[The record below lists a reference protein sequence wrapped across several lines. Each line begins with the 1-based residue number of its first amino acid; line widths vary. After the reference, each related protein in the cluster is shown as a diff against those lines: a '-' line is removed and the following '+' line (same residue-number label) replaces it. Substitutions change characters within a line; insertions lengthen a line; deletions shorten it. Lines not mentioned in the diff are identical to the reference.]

1 MSMWVIPYFL
11 SAGGALLLGGILFS
25 KKANSPVFS
34 PLILI
39 MVLVAWIHGLNGMSG
54 LFPEHLLIGKQ
65 FILFGEIT
73 FPVALGYVNYTF
85 LQNLSPSSNQR
96 TPKSILIIAA
106 GAIILSMSLFAWPES
121 VMQRIPNGEIV
132 FSRPAGLGIW
142 GFILLA
148 LVLGLSQLEQI
159 LRASRDPLRFQMKF
173 VLIGLGGLAGIS
185 IAQASQLLLLPVW
198 KQTYAWVGSIAACIS
213 LALIAFGLARW
224 RIYDFSQ
231 KMQVSH
237 QALYTSLTFLVV
249 GGYLILVGIVAEVI
263 QKTGWEM
270 GEALGALLLFVAGI
284 GLVIVIVSRQA
295 RAELQQFVARH
306 FFRTKYDYRQKWLEV
321 TEVFAACHDTQEV
334 YDRYL
339 EWLSRTFGAPRVTI
353 WKRFNV
359 DGRFHQI
366 RTINSED
373 QPPPIAGTHSLVQ
386 RILANKGPFR
396 IDEEGDEDNALREL
410 CQNTQAHICVPLI
423 TTQEGLLGFCTLSKE
438 LHDRSYDQDDFDLLR
453 AIAHHVTMLL
463 LQFQLVEERSAT
475 AKWEAVHRFSGF
487 YLHDLKNL
495 ASSLSMVVQN
505 ADQYGLDPEFQA
517 SAMRTV
523 RTTSQRMMD
532 LMAKLAS
539 QSKGLDTDRER
550 NLQTVD
556 MNVLIQETLES
567 LNGAGCQPTFHPG
580 KVLPRLQL
588 QVDPIKQVLLNVILN
603 ARQAM
608 DGKGSIDI
616 ATTFDGQYLKV
627 EIVDTG
633 PGIPMA
639 RLENLFQPFKSS
651 KKTGLGV
658 GLFQCKLM
666 VEDNHG
672 KICIESHKGH
682 GTKVILTFP
691 AGTADMLRSEK

>member
-1 MSMWVIPYFL
+1 MSMWVIPCFL
-11 SAGGALLLGGILFS
+11 SAGGALLLGGILFG
-25 KKANSPVFS
+25 KKAKSPLFP

-39 MVLVAWIHGLNGMSG
+39 MMVVAWIHGLNGMSI

-65 FILFGEIT
+65 FVLFGELA
-73 FPVALGYVNYTF
+73 FPVSLGYVNYTF
-85 LQNLSPSSNQR
+85 LQHLSPSPKQR
-96 TPKSILIIAA
+96 TPKNIFLLITA
-106 GAIILSMSLFAWPES
+106 GAIILSMGLFARPES

-132 FSRPAGLGIW
+132 FSRPAGLGVW

-148 LVLGLSQLEQI
+148 FVFGLSQLEQI
-159 LRASRDPLRFQMKF
+159 LRSVRDPLRFQMKF

-198 KQTYAWVGSIAACIS
+198 KQTYAWVGGIAACIS

-224 RIYDFSQ
+224 RIHDFNQ
-231 KMQVSH
+231 KVQVSH
-237 QALYTSLTFLVV
+237 QALYTSLTFLGV
-249 GGYLILVGIVAEVI
+249 GGYLILVGIVTKLI
-263 QKTGWEM
+263 QKTGWEI

-284 GLVIVIVSRQA
+284 GLVIVIVSRQV
-295 RAELQQFVARH
+295 RAELQQFVSRN

-321 TEVFAACHDTQEV
+321 TEVFTACHDTQEV

-339 EWLSRTFGAPRVTI
+339 EWLSQTFGAPRVTI
-353 WKRFNV
+353 WKKFDV

-366 RTINSED
+366 RTVNTED
-373 QPPPIAGTHSLVQ
+373 PPPPIAERHSLVE
-386 RILANKGPFR
+386 RMLVIKEPFLIDDEVKGN
-396 IDEEGDEDNALREL
+396 EDLKEFL
-410 CQNTQAHICVPLI
+410 QGTQAHICVPLV
-423 TTQEGLLGFCTLSKE
+423 TPGGNFLGFCTLSKE

-463 LQFQLVEERSAT
+463 IQFQLVEERSAM

-505 ADQYGLDPEFQA
+505 AEQYGHDPEFQA
-517 SAMRTV
+517 SAMMTV
-523 RTTSQRMMD
+523 RTTSQRMMN
-532 LMAKLAS
+532 LMSKLAS
-539 QSKGLDTDRER
+539 QSKGLETEK
-550 NLQTVD
+550 NGIIQTVD
-556 MNVLIQETLES
+556 MNALIKEMLES
-567 LNGAGCQPTFHPG
+567 LGEAGCQPTFHAGTGIP
-580 KVLPRLQL
+580 KLQL
-588 QVDPIKQVLLNVILN
+588 KVEPIKQVLLNVILN

-608 DGKGSIDI
+608 DGKGAIDI
-616 ATTFDGQYLKV
+616 ATTFDGPYLQV

-651 KKTGLGV
+651 KKNGLGV
-658 GLFQCKLM
+658 GLFQCKQM

-672 KICIESHKGH
+672 QIRIESQEGH

-691 AGTADMLRSEK
+691 VETADI